1 MTVRP
6 THVTSKSAFS
16 LTQRARVYSHET
28 LEKHF
33 SFMGVR
39 RFEETT
45 VVSA

>member
-6 THVTSKSAFS
+6 TNVTSKSVFS
-16 LTQRARVYSHET
+16 LTQKARVYSHKT

-33 SFMGVR
+33 SFKGIR
-39 RFEETT
+39 HFEETT